1 MKRYFFIFLLA
12 FILFAIFRNTTKNI
26 ESFYSKVK
34 RKSRIQLKQ
43 EIYTDI
49 LARTE
54 KVMNRLNIP
63 FFLSSGT
70 LLGYYRDGK
79 IIDHDYD
86 VDVGIF
92 QKDYTPKI
100 IEEMKKEGFDNYRNL
115 GDVKRGLEMS
125 FYLINSK
132 LGKEAKID
140 IFVHN
145 EEQIGFKKY
154 IYWATYKKPDYV
166 KRIKYR
172 VSAFNLKP
180 VVFNGVRLNIPSNT
194 ELYLR
199 EHYGSDWR
207 IPKKPYGKDLYDYS
221 RSPKSIVKE

>member
-180 VVFNGVRLNIPSNT
+180 VVFNGVRLNIPSNKIYCEIKFSVKFT
-194 ELYLR
+194 EELNL
-199 EHYGSDWR
+199 
-207 IPKKPYGKDLYDYS
+207 L
-221 RSPKSIVKE
+221 